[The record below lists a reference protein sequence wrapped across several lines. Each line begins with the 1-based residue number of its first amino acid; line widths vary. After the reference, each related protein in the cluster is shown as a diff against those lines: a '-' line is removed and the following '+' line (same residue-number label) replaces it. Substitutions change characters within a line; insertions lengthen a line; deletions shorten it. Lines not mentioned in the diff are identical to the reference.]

1 LKAQDLVKRALGSR
15 LLKLAV
21 VIVAVG
27 LGVYEIAR
35 EWHDVHHALGQ
46 IGLLS
51 CLWALLALLA
61 MQFAALKV
69 YQVLLAGLG
78 SPLPLRVSG
87 GILFIGQL
95 GKYIP
100 GSLWP
105 ILAQMELGARAKV
118 PRARSAS
125 ASVLAMLMSL
135 VAGLITAMVTL
146 PFAEHDADYYWVFA
160 VLPVVLVCLYPKVL
174 NRLLDRLFKLVK
186 RPGLEEPISGGLLAK
201 ALAWA
206 FTAWLFN
213 GLQMW
218 LLAERFGAPVGR
230 TILLAL
236 GGYAFAWCVGFVVV
250 IDPAGAGVREAL
262 IVAALS
268 PVIGSPAALAC
279 ALVSRALN
287 TVTDLVCAG
296 TAAAGWR
303 HQRRAEARR
312 AGKDQDPLSDE
323 AIAPASS
330 ASDRSS

>member
-15 LLKLAV
+15 LLKLAF
-21 VIVAVG
+21 VIVA
-27 LGVYEIAR
+27 LAFGVYAIVKD
-35 EWHDVHHALGQ
+35 WHQLHHALGQ

-69 YQVLLAGLG
+69 YQGLLAGLG
-78 SPLPLRVSG
+78 SPLSLRVSG

-95 GKYIP
+95 GKYVP

-125 ASVLAMLMSL
+125 ASVLAMLVSL

-146 PFAEHDADYYWVFA
+146 PFAEHNAEYYWVFA

-174 NRLLDRLFKLVK
+174 NRLLDKLFKLVK
-186 RPGLEEPISGGLLAK
+186 RPGLEEPLRGGVLAK

-213 GLQMW
+213 GLQIW
-218 LLAERFGAPVGR
+218 LLAERFGAPAGR
-230 TILLAL
+230 TFLLAL
-236 GGYAFAWCVGFVVV
+236 GGYAFAWCVGFVVI
-250 IDPAGAGVREAL
+250 IDPAGAGVREVLL
-262 IVAALS
+262 IAALS
-268 PVIGSPAALAC
+268 PVIGGPAALAC

-287 TVTDLVCAG
+287 TVTDLLCAG

-303 HQRRAEARR
+303 HQRRAEAR
-312 AGKDQDPLSDE
+312 AGKDQDDQVLDD
-323 AIAPASS
+323 AVAPVPS
-330 ASDRSS
+330 ASDRNR

>member
-1 LKAQDLVKRALGSR
+1 MGSR
-15 LLKLAV
+15 LLKLAFV
-21 VIVAVG
+21 VVAVG
-27 LGVYEIAR
+27 FGAYAIAVR
-35 EWHDVHHALGQ
+35 WHDVHLALDR

-69 YQVLLAGLG
+69 YQALLAGLG
-78 SPLPLRVSG
+78 SPLSLRVSG

-95 GKYIP
+95 GKYVP

-125 ASVLAMLMSL
+125 ASVLAMLLSL

-146 PFAEHDADYYWVFA
+146 PFAAHSAAYYWVFA
-160 VLPVVLVCLYPKVL
+160 VLPVVLVCLHPKVL
-174 NRLLDRLFKLVK
+174 NRLLDKLFKLVK
-186 RPGLEEPISGGLLAK
+186 RPGLDEPVRGRVLAR

-218 LLAERFGAPVGR
+218 LLAERFGAPAGR
-230 TILLAL
+230 TMLLAL

-250 IDPAGAGVREAL
+250 IDPAGAGVREVLL
-262 IVAALS
+262 IAALA
-268 PVIGSPAALAC
+268 PVIGSPAAVAC
-279 ALVSRALN
+279 ALVSRVLN
-287 TVTDLVCAG
+287 TVTDLICAG
-296 TAAAGWR
+296 AAAAGWR
-303 HQRRAEARR
+303 HQRRAEAR
-312 AGKDQDPLSDE
+312 AVGKDQDP
-323 AIAPASS
+323 APAEAVAPVPS
-330 ASDRSS
+330 ASDRNS